1 MDTATLTILFEDPFW
16 VGLYQRRRAGTY
28 QVCKITF
35 GPEPRDN
42 QVYDLLLRH
51 WHELRFTPPLPDRT
65 AAERRIN
72 PKRQQRAIH
81 REVTPGLPGT
91 KAQQALQAQ
100 REQGK
105 AERTIQS
112 RRQREREE
120 QRRYA
125 LRQQKRK
132 EKRRGH

>member
-16 VGLYQRRRAGTY
+16 VGLYQRRRDGAY

-51 WHELRFTPPLPDRT
+51 WHELRFTPPLPDR
-65 AAERRIN
+65 AAADRRIN

-81 REVTPGLPGT
+81 REVAPGLPGT
-91 KAQQALQAQ
+91 KAQLALQAQ

-105 AERTIQS
+105 VERTVQS
-112 RRQREREE
+112 RQQREQEA

>member
-16 VGLYQRRRAGTY
+16 VGLYQRRRDGAY

-51 WHELRFTPPLPDRT
+51 WHELRFTPPLPDRA

-81 REVTPGLPGT
+81 REVAPGLPGT
-91 KAQQALQAQ
+91 KAQLALQAQ

-105 AERTIQS
+105 VERTVQS
-112 RRQREREE
+112 RQQREQEA

>member
-16 VGLYQRRRAGTY
+16 GGLYQRRRGGTY

-35 GPEPRDN
+35 GPEPRDH

-81 REVTPGLPGT
+81 REVAPGLPGT
-91 KAQQALQAQ
+91 KAIGYYICADYTRKNKHELMPIPLQEVDMADNFKQ
-100 REQGK
+100 NPGW
-105 AERTIQS
+105 
-112 RRQREREE
+112 
-120 QRRYA
+120 
-125 LRQQKRK
+125 
-132 EKRRGH
+132 

>member
-16 VGLYQRRRAGTY
+16 VGLYQRHRDDTY

-51 WHELRFTPPLPDRT
+51 WNELRFSPPLPDR
-65 AAERRIN
+65 AAEERRIN

-81 REVTPGLPGT
+81 REVVPGLPGT

-100 REQGK
+100 QERGK
-105 AERTIQS
+105 AERTVQS
-112 RRQREREE
+112 RQQREQEA

>member
-16 VGLYQRRRAGTY
+16 VGLYQRRRDGAY

-51 WHELRFTPPLPDRT
+51 WNELRFSPPLFDR

-81 REVTPGLPGT
+81 REVVPGLPGT

-100 REQGK
+100 QERGK
-105 AERTIQS
+105 AERTVQS
-112 RRQREREE
+112 RQQREQEA

>member
-1 MDTATLTILFEDPFW
+1 MRQIYRFDGARP
-16 VGLYQRRRAGTY
+16 
-28 QVCKITF
+28 
-35 GPEPRDN
+35 P
-42 QVYDLLLRH
+42 LLRESDLRA
-51 WHELRFTPPLPDRT
+51 EL
-65 AAERRIN
+65 ERRVS

-81 REVTPGLPGT
+81 REVASGLPGT

-100 REQGK
+100 REQSK

-112 RRQREREE
+112 RRQREREG

>member
-16 VGLYQRRRAGTY
+16 VGLYQRRRDGAY

-51 WHELRFTPPLPDRT
+51 WHELRFSPPKPDRA

-81 REVTPGLPGT
+81 REVAPGLPGT
-91 KAQQALQAQ
+91 KAQLALQAQ

-105 AERTIQS
+105 VERTVQS
-112 RRQREREE
+112 RQQREQEA

>member
-16 VGLYQRRRAGTY
+16 VGIYQRRRDGTY

-51 WHELRFTPPLPDRT
+51 WHELRFTPPLPDRA

-81 REVTPGLPGT
+81 REVAPGLPGT
-91 KAQQALQAQ
+91 KAQLALQAQ
-100 REQGK
+100 REQGMV
-105 AERTIQS
+105 ERTVQS
-112 RRQREREE
+112 RQQREQEA

-132 EKRRGH
+132 EKRRRH

>member
-16 VGLYQRRRAGTY
+16 VGLYQRRREGTY

-35 GPEPRDN
+35 GPEPRDH

-81 REVTPGLPGT
+81 REVAPGLPGT
-91 KAQQALQAQ
+91 KAQQALQSQRAQ
-100 REQGK
+100 RK
-105 AERTIQS
+105 AERTVQS
-112 RRQREREE
+112 RQQREQEA